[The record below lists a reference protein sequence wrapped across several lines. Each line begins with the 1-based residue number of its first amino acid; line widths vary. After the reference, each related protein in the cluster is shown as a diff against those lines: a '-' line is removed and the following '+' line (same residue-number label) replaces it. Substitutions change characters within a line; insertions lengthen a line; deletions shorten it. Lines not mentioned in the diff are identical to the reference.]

1 MKSNK
6 SYTKNRMST
15 LTIVLNESLHNAIKT
30 YANQH
35 AISINQIIREHF
47 AQLTNIEHVKTLKR
61 FSEGE
66 ISRLEA
72 MKMLNIDYSTLLDRL
87 GQQGLSLPTL
97 PFDELEQMANQFVHI
112 FKEAKKL

>member
-1 MKSNK
+1 MP
-6 SYTKNRMST
+6 T
-15 LTIVLNESLHNAIKT
+15 LTITLNDSLHNAIKS

-35 AISINQIIREHF
+35 EISINQIIRGYF
-47 AQLTNIEHVKTLKR
+47 AQLTNIDRTKEIETLER

-66 ISRLEA
+66 IGRLEA
-72 MKMLNIDYSTLLDRL
+72 MKTLNIDYATLLDRV

-112 FKEAKKL
+112 LKEAKKP